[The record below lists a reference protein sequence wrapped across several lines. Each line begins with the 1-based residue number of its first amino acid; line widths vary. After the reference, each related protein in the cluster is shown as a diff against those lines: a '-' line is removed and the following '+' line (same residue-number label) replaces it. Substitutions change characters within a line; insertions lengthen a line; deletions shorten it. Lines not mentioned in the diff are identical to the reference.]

1 MISPVQVVSLFL
13 FILFPTIAYNRK
25 TKVMNW
31 IFRLTGGP
39 GGPWKPTGP
48 PSPITPLE
56 PTRPFLPDSPAGP
69 RFPLLPCCP
78 GTPASPAWK
87 TNKYKHTH
95 KQASALLHC
104 VLYIFLN
111 DISTARLER
120 NTKWN
125 SNSMLMWPSL
135 GSLQSNCISAAAVT
149 ADRLNPS
156 LLMLIRKLHGDK
168 LKCEQLWQ
176 SYPAFRSFDSL
187 CTLWKQCGVVRN

>member
-1 MISPVQVVSLFL
+1 M
-13 FILFPTIAYNRK
+13 TGKRK
-25 TKVMNW
+25 LWVGCW

-104 VLYIFLN
+104 VH
-111 DISTARLER
+111 ISQWYLDSTPGKKYEMEIKQYTHVAITWFFAIQLDFCCCCDSGQI
-120 NTKWN
+120 K
-125 SNSMLMWPSL
+125 P
-135 GSLQSNCISAAAVT
+135 IAANAYKK
-149 ADRLNPS
+149 APR
-156 LLMLIRKLHGDK
+156 
-168 LKCEQLWQ
+168 W
-176 SYPAFRSFDSL
+176 
-187 CTLWKQCGVVRN
+187 